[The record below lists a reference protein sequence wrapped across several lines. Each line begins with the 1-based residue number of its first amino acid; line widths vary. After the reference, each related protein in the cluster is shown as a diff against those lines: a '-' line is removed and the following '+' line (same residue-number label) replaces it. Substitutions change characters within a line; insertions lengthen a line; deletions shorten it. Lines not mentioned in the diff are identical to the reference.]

1 MLSTI
6 VTRWTAGFWTLT
18 VCSLNNS
25 PPPPPSHLFST
36 SMTLSYFNF
45 YYFPLKSMLTYSVVL
60 VSAAQQSE
68 LVFKLKFSEP
78 PSCNPETIFVIFP
91 PAKKNEFYWVKSVA
105 CKGYCLFVC
114 FFLLSNIVVGM
125 GRKIFSTNG
134 AGTTG
139 YPWEEWWEMN
149 LDPASHHTPL
159 FGMDRRFYQ
168 AQNPELRSFW
178 KKA

>member
-1 MLSTI
+1 MI
-6 VTRWTAGFWTLT
+6 AKPGVTAPIYDPHGLVAT
-18 VCSLNNS
+18 S
-25 PPPPPSHLFST
+25 PPIGVALHWRLWDRISPTFIYFYWWKLF
-36 SMTLSYFNF
+36 YN
-45 YYFPLKSMLTYSVVL
+45 VVL

-105 CKGYCLFVC
+105 CKGYCLFF

-139 YPWEEWWEMN
+139 YPWEEWWGMN

-168 AQNPELRSFW
+168 AQNPKLRSFW